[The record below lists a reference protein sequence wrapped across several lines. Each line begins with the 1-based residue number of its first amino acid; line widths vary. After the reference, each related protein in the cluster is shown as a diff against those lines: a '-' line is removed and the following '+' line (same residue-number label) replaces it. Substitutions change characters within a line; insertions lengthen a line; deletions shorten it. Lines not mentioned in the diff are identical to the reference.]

1 MYLYTYLTLVVNPF
15 NQSIIHLIRAEE
27 NVMFVDDKK
36 VAIAYRVPVETV
48 REWVDTKYISGNIK
62 EDGSYEIVEKEFNFL
77 MEMEKVREQVLIEFL
92 NQDPLEI
99 HM

>member
-1 MYLYTYLTLVVNPF
+1 
-15 NQSIIHLIRAEE
+15 
-27 NVMFVDDKK
+27 MFVDDKK

>member
-1 MYLYTYLTLVVNPF
+1 MYLYTYLAVVVNPI
-15 NQSIIHLIRAEE
+15 NQSIIHFIRAEE

-36 VAIAYRVPVETV
+36 VAIAYGVPVETI
-48 REWVDTKYISGNIK
+48 REWVDTNYISGTKK

-77 MEMEKVREQVLIEFL
+77 MEMEKVRGQVLKEFL
-92 NQDPLEI
+92 SQDPLEI